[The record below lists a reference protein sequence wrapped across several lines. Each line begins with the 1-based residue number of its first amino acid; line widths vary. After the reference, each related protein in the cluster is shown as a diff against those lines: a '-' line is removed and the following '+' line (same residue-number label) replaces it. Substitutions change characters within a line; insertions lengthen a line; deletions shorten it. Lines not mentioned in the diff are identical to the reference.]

1 MKEFNYNNRNEFYK
15 QAELFPP
22 VDVIESDEMDRWIKE
37 HRIKIIIGDCMLDLG
52 WNAEI
57 ADAIEGVL
65 ENIKGYYDGN

>member
-1 MKEFNYNNRNEFYK
+1 MKQFNYNNRNEFYK

-37 HRIKIIIGDCMLDLG
+37 HRIKITIGDCMLDLG

-57 ADAIEGVL
+57 ADAIESVF